1 MSEALLY
8 AKDIYKSFGP
18 VAALKGVTMAV
29 GRGEVVGL
37 LGDNG
42 AGKSTLAKILVGLY
56 RPDKGEIYFE
66 GRRVSFKSPRDA
78 RMHGIEI
85 VYQDLALVED
95 LPIYRNL
102 FLGREPRRTLG
113 MLDIEAMKRETE
125 RLLSEIGINVRRP
138 DDVVRRLS
146 GGERQAI
153 AIARAVKFGA
163 KLVILDEPTAALS
176 VKETEFVLDYIGKLK
191 GKGISVIFITHNIFH
206 VYTVADR
213 FVILEHGS
221 KIADLEKACIGGPE
235 VIIDIIAQRLRPDEV
250 RC

>member
-1 MSEALLY
+1 MPEPLLY
-8 AKDIYKSFGP
+8 AKDIHKSFGP
-18 VAALKGVTMAV
+18 VAALRGVTMAV

-56 RPDKGEIYFE
+56 RPDRGELYFE
-66 GRRVSFKSPRDA
+66 GRRVNFRSPRDA

-102 FLGREPRRTLG
+102 FLGREPRRALG
-113 MLDIEAMKRETE
+113 MLDIEAMKREAE
-125 RLLSEIGINVRRP
+125 KLLREIGINVRRP
-138 DDVVRRLS
+138 DDIVRRLS

-176 VKETEFVLDYIGKLK
+176 VKETEFVLDYIGRLRDR
-191 GKGISVIFITHNIFH
+191 GISVIFITHNIFH
-206 VYTVADR
+206 VYAVADR

-221 KIADLEKACIGGPE
+221 KIADLEKRCVERPE
-235 VIIDIIAQRLRPDEV
+235 TIVDIIAQRLRPDQV
-250 RC
+250 GC